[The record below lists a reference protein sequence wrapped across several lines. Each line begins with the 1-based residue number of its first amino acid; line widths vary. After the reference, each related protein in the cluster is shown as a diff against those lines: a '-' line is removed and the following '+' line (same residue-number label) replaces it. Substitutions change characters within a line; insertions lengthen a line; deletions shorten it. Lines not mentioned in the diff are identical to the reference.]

1 LFIFLFFNSFELI
14 IFCIWFLVFFFTLIF
29 IFYYFL
35 ICIFFFITLLNLFP
49 LSINFPVFKC
59 TLLRTFNIEI

>member
-1 LFIFLFFNSFELI
+1 LFIFLFFNSLELI
-14 IFCIWFLVFFFTLIF
+14 IFCIWFLVFLFTLIF

-59 TLLRTFNIEI
+59 TLLCTFNIEI